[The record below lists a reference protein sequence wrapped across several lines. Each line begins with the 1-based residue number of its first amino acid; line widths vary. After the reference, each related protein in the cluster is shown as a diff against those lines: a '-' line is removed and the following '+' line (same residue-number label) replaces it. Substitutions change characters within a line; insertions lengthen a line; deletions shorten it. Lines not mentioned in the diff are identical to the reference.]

1 MAKRRASAAQRA
13 RLTALR
19 RKYGLGEFK
28 GRSIVPKRRRSTGSQ
43 MAKRRRSSGKRGGMF
58 SGSALGT
65 PVMSGVVYAFISPLI
80 SKVTAK
86 FGVGVQDE
94 ILQIGAALVLSQVV
108 KNQLVKNYANAA
120 IIVNTARLVDKYV
133 NPAQLIAPPGGGGRA
148 GSAAPPAI
156 SYGGSY

>member
-1 MAKRRASAAQRA
+1 MASQAVRA
-13 RLTALR
+13 RLKALR

-28 GRSIVPKRRRSTGSQ
+28 GRRIVPKKRSRSRFHSMAKKRRSFGR
-43 MAKRRRSSGKRGGMF
+43 KGGF
-58 SGSALGT
+58 SGAALGT
-65 PVMSGVVYAFISPLI
+65 PVMSGVIYAFVSPLI
-80 SKVTAK
+80 SKAVSR

-133 NPAQLIAPPGGGGRA
+133 NPARMVSGVTSITQPPLNY
-148 GSAAPPAI
+148 S
-156 SYGGSY
+156 